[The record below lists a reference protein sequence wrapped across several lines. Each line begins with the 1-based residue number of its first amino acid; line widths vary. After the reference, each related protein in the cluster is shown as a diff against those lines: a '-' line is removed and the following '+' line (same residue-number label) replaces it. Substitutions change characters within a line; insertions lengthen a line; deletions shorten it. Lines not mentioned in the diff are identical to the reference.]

1 MAGPWHDHRVNTVTD
16 TAEAPPAPGAI
27 ETSSFRWRRVWLV
40 ACVAVVVAIA
50 VALLT
55 RPRAATPE
63 QFTAFSQKLGTL
75 SAPAG
80 SFTPY
85 DPIFS
90 SYLGSEPQG
99 SWVPIAR
106 DTWSETED
114 PSWWMAVRGWEL
126 TVPVGH
132 ESAVCDDA
140 LAWLARTGSELGL
153 TTPGQNESL
162 SACLSALDTVRSDPG
177 NANDSW
183 SGRGTQ
189 TGDGQLRYRTGAE
202 TFTGTRHGDV
212 VIRVTAE
219 ASVAN
224 R

>member
-1 MAGPWHDHRVNTVTD
+1 MNTVTD
-16 TAEAPPAPGAI
+16 AAEAPASPDTAK
-27 ETSSFRWRRVWLV
+27 TSSIRWRRVWLV
-40 ACVAVVVAIA
+40 TCVAVVVAIA

-63 QFTAFSQKLGTL
+63 QFTAFSQRLGTL

-80 SFTPY
+80 SFTAY
-85 DPIFS
+85 DANDSP
-90 SYLGSEPQG
+90 YLGSEPQG
-99 SWVPIAR
+99 SWSPIAR
-106 DTWSETED
+106 DTWSETDD
-114 PSWWMAVRGWEL
+114 PSWWMAVRGWEM
-126 TVPVGH
+126 TVPLGD
-132 ESAVCDDA
+132 ESAVCRDV

-153 TTPGQNESL
+153 TTPGENESL
-162 SACLSALDTVRSDPG
+162 PACLSALHTVRSDPG
-177 NANDSW
+177 NANDAW

-189 TGDGQLRYRTGAE
+189 TGDGELRYRTGAE
-202 TFTGTRHGDV
+202 TFTGIRHGEV